1 MRNLLVRVLMGLM
14 VWMPAQFAS
23 AGMIGTDVSTA
34 IQSVDRGAVVAKLE
48 RFGVDPVQAQDRV
61 GAMNDEEVRV
71 LAERMD
77 SLPAGQETSAAI
89 AIILVVILVLWW
101 NLRGK

>member
-1 MRNLLVRVLMGLM
+1 MRNLLVRALIGLM

-34 IQSVDRGAVVAKLE
+34 IQGVDRSAVVAKLE
-48 RFGVDPVQAQDRV
+48 RFGVDAVQAQDRV
-61 GAMNDEEVRV
+61 GAMNDEEVRA

-77 SLPAGQETSAAI
+77 TLPAGQETSGAI
-89 AIILVVILVLWW
+89 AIIVIVIALLWW